1 MLKSRASE
9 NEKSKVNK
17 RPDALAG
24 CRRRSLVSVEDE
36 LYLQARP
43 LGALDPA
50 GIPRFS
56 RSHLHIAT
64 LQCALSPCAA
74 CAAAVRWGR
83 GTFDPPKGPPLIA
96 AQH

>member
-36 LYLQARP
+36 LYTYRHG
-43 LGALDPA
+43 LGGL
-50 GIPRFS
+50 
-56 RSHLHIAT
+56 
-64 LQCALSPCAA
+64 
-74 CAAAVRWGR
+74 
-83 GTFDPPKGPPLIA
+83 
-96 AQH
+96 